1 LESGLY
7 GDSKH
12 AREQG
17 FLESREFQIM
27 KKTSYLLAIAIG
39 LALALSA
46 TLVMAKASAGKSA
59 KSCGNDKPEA
69 NQAEIRE
76 SPFACD
82 RLALDPEARKRHF
95 EELGPSLRV
104 LKKSVRE
111 LSDGYEFQFPSD
123 PKTIAVV
130 AEWAA
135 GERLCCPF
143 FDIQLRLERE
153 AGPFWMRLTG
163 RKGTKEFIKADAA
176 AWIKQ

>member
-7 GDSKH
+7 GEGKH

-17 FLESREFQIM
+17 FLESRELQIM
-27 KKTSYLLAIAIG
+27 KKASYIPAIAIG
-39 LALALSA
+39 LAFALPP
-46 TLVMAKASAGKSA
+46 TLVMANRFAGKSA
-59 KSCGNDKPEA
+59 NGNDKPKA
-69 NQAEIRE
+69 NQPTEIRE

-123 PKTIAVV
+123 PKTIAMV

-153 AGPFWMRLTG
+153 AGPFWLTLTG
-163 RKGTKEFIKADAA
+163 RKGAKEFIKADAA